1 MNMHLTI
8 HRPFVIGMM
17 IILCAATHGSAQDNR
32 YVSVATQLSVGGAN
46 VLDTYLSPEKYRG
59 AEYRFVSEVDR
70 DSRKHDGITYNLTHE
85 GAYAYLH
92 NRAVTAHEYVGHYD
106 FSYAVMRRWR
116 LADDRLQLAAGVM
129 ADAFVG
135 FNYNNRNSNN
145 PAQGYGSLA
154 LGARFSCSY
163 SFTLFHKC
171 MTVNYEGRVPLFGV
185 MFSPN
190 YGQSYYEMFNR
201 GNYDHNIVAYSVCPF
216 QLRQQLSLDIPI
228 AKRTALR
235 IGYLGDIRQA
245 EPNNLKQHHYYNAAT
260 VGVVIRK

>member
-1 MNMHLTI
+1 MHLTI

-32 YVSVATQLSVGGAN
+32 YVSVATQVSVGGAN

-85 GAYAYLH
+85 GAFAYLH

-135 FNYNNRNSNN
+135 FNYNNRNFNN
-145 PAQGYGSLA
+145 RLLPKKQLSGVTSMKLVNSRQ
-154 LGARFSCSY
+154 LFFIFPLLIFSY
-163 SFTLFHKC
+163 SNVYAVCLQLFTYSAYVGLA
-171 MTVNYEGRVPLFGV
+171 V
-185 MFSPN
+185 M
-190 YGQSYYEMFNR
+190 
-201 GNYDHNIVAYSVCPF
+201 
-216 QLRQQLSLDIPI
+216 
-228 AKRTALR
+228 
-235 IGYLGDIRQA
+235 
-245 EPNNLKQHHYYNAAT
+245 
-260 VGVVIRK
+260 VGE